1 MPIKK
6 KEYLYYPLNYD
17 HTKDKYKVF
26 SSKWQAFKY
35 AEKKGGGEI
44 DECIYGFDYK
54 LGVNYSTHGYRTW
67 VITPK

>member
-17 HTKDKYKVF
+17 HTKDKYKRF
-26 SSKWQAFKY
+26 NSKWQAFKY

-44 DECIYGFDYK
+44 WETVEGYDHIDK
-54 LGVNYSTHGYRTW
+54 VNYSKHGYRTW
-67 VITPK
+67 IISPD